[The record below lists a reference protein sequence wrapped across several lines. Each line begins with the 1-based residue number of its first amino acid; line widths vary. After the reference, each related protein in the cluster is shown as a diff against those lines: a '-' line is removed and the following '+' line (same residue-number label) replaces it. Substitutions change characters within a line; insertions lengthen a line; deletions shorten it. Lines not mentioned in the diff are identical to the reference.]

1 MNNPMTTHG
10 AVSWSEL
17 HTGQTQDSHDFYSKL
32 FGWNAKTHDMSN
44 GSQYIELKVGDQGFG
59 GVVTAGSGASRWLN
73 YITVNDVDG
82 ACETALRKGGKVLV
96 EPFDAPPGRIARLAD
111 PAGAEFFVI
120 KYRPAG

>member
-17 HTGQTQDSHDFYSKL
+17 HTKETKLSHDFYSSL
-32 FGWNAKTHDMSN
+32 FGWNTRAHDMPN
-44 GSQYIELKVGDQGFG
+44 GKYTELKVGEQSFG
-59 GVVTAGSGASRWLN
+59 GVVAAKDGATAWLN
-73 YITVNDVDG
+73 YITVDDVDV
-82 ACETALRKGGKVLV
+82 ACATARRKGGRVVV

-111 PAGAEFFVI
+111 PGGAEFFVI